1 MGCPCWSLKVG
12 TEKREAH
19 LRTHAQTWERQVCA
33 NLSQGESPP
42 SGGQRR
48 RHHRDVIWLHLV
60 AHFIALR
67 LELHLAPVS
76 QQFAVV
82 GELNGIWV
90 GAGSPG

>member
-1 MGCPCWSLKVG
+1 MPTSL
-12 TEKREAH
+12 R
-19 LRTHAQTWERQVCA
+19 
-33 NLSQGESPP
+33 ESPLP
-42 SGGQRR
+42 AVDKGR
-48 RHHRDVIWLHLV
+48 RHHRDVIWLRLV

-90 GAGSPG
+90 GVGSPG